1 MIEINYIEDQNIV
14 YVVTKGQFDINDVK
28 QFLKDS
34 AQLAHEKGCHKVL
47 LDHRDSP
54 FIANIFEVYSVARN
68 LQSFGFDIDLR
79 GAVIY
84 NRDQEKY
91 VFADTI
97 STNWSFGILR
107 FFNSIDRGNDWLNKW
122 YPDY

>member
-68 LQSFGFDIDLR
+68 VQSFGFDIDLR

-84 NRDQEKY
+84 NRDQENMFSQIRY
-91 VFADTI
+91 PRIGHLEFCAS
-97 STNWSFGILR
+97 STP
-107 FFNSIDRGNDWLNKW
+107 SIEEMIG
-122 YPDY
+122 